1 MRVFWKWC
9 GLVLALG
16 GLTSVGLAQS
26 GEANAALKSCGPF
39 GVNFRIKTADTR
51 PAAKI
56 QPGTAL
62 VYFIADDH
70 GTVLTTPTTLV
81 GLDGQ
86 WVGASH
92 GSSWLYLQVPPREH
106 HLCAMTEDAG
116 KALAHFTAA
125 AGGVYYFV
133 AKDLTWEGYTGW
145 TELSL
150 EPLDSDEG
158 QYLVDTEA
166 FSASQKR

>member
-1 MRVFWKWC
+1 MRVFRKWS
-9 GLVLALG
+9 GLILAVG

-26 GEANAALKSCGPF
+26 GEANAAFTSCGPF
-39 GVNFRIKTADTR
+39 GVNFRIKTTDTR
-51 PAAKI
+51 PSVKVL
-56 QPGTAL
+56 PGTAL

-70 GTVLTTPTTLV
+70 GNVLTTSTTLV

-86 WVGASH
+86 WVGATH
-92 GSSWLYLQVPPREH
+92 GSSWFYFQVPPGEH

-116 KALAHFTAA
+116 KALAHFTAV
-125 AGGVYYFV
+125 AGGMYYFE
-133 AKDLTWEGYTGW
+133 AKDLNWKGYAGW

-150 EPLDSDEG
+150 TPPDSDEG
-158 QYLVDTEA
+158 QYLEDTEA